1 MGLFDKIK
9 DAAERA
15 LDEHPD
21 KLVAAVD
28 KVTDVVD
35 EKTGG
40 KYTDKQEQADGKARD
55 FAADRKAGTPD
66 SPLAPG
72 STPAV

>member
-1 MGLFDKIK
+1 MGLFDKMK
-9 DAAERA
+9 DAAEKA

-35 EKTGG
+35 DKTGG
-40 KYTDKQEQADGKARD
+40 KYADKLAQADDKASD
-55 FAADRKAGTPD
+55 FVADRNTGRATTDPTP
-66 SPLAPG
+66 G
-72 STPAV
+72 V